1 MGRLVPFLACSAANC
16 INIPMM
22 RRLELQ
28 EGTPLTTREGERV
41 GLSKLAAREGI
52 LRVTLSRIGMA
63 MPGLILELTY
73 QFVKS
78 SSDFEE
84 MLLCTSGMVLI
95 PVIVNS
101 LDRRGLFRVYPRL
114 VAPLQVGLCGLILSL
129 STPLCC
135 AIFQQEAQIKLDKLE
150 PHIQEKFKHCN
161 NKPDVLYYN
170 KGL

>member
-1 MGRLVPFLACSAANC
+1 
-16 INIPMM
+16 
-22 RRLELQ
+22 
-28 EGTPLTTREGERV
+28 
-41 GLSKLAAREGI
+41 
-52 LRVTLSRIGMA
+52 
-63 MPGLILELTY
+63 
-73 QFVKS
+73 
-78 SSDFEE
+78 
-84 MLLCTSGMVLI
+84 MLLSTSGMVLI